1 MQENYPA
8 SIAAL
13 TMEQSLRHIVIS
25 LEMAKVE
32 DLKQVII
39 GSQAFV
45 IPVIRKSTKVKGSTR
60 PKGYRCLRI
69 RTDPRLVNFLNEDLL
84 KYDDSKVPRGLI
96 LIPWLPTYNDL

>member
-1 MQENYPA
+1 MPEDYPV
-8 SIAAL
+8 SIA
-13 TMEQSLRHIVIS
+13 EQMMGLWLQRTLIS

-45 IPVIRKSTKVKGSTR
+45 IPVIRKSIKVKSSTN

-69 RTDPRLVNFLNEDLL
+69 RIALPLANFL
-84 KYDDSKVPRGLI
+84 KGA
-96 LIPWLPTYNDL
+96 T

>member
-1 MQENYPA
+1 MPEDYPV
-8 SIAAL
+8 SIA
-13 TMEQSLRHIVIS
+13 EQMMVLWLQRTLIS

-45 IPVIRKSTKVKGSTR
+45 IPVIRKSIKVKSSTN

-69 RTDPRLVNFLNEDLL
+69 RIALPLANFL
-84 KYDDSKVPRGLI
+84 KGA
-96 LIPWLPTYNDL
+96 T